1 MISFLWAQDEN
12 GLIGNNNE
20 LPWRLPADLKYF
32 KETTMG
38 RPIVMGRKTYE
49 SIGRPLP
56 GRTNIILTRDTTYA
70 AEGCLVFHSK
80 EDLLGWIED
89 YGSEAFITGGS
100 EIFKLFLNNADRLY
114 VTKIRATFEG
124 DTYFPEIDW
133 DHWILKSAKRGPK
146 DDKNPYDYEFQVYE
160 RDTQAP

>member
-56 GRTNIILTRDTTYA
+56 GRTNIILTRDTAYT

-80 EDLLGWIED
+80 EDLLDWIEEN
-89 YGSEAFITGGS
+89 GPEVFITGGS
-100 EIFKLFLNNADRLY
+100 EIFKLFLNHVDRLY
-114 VTKIRATFEG
+114 VTKIRACFEG

-133 DHWILKSAKRGPK
+133 EKWRLKSAEKGPK
-146 DDKNPYDYEFQVYE
+146 DDKNPYDYEFQIYE
-160 RDTQAP
+160 RD